1 MKEPPDLHELL
12 GDLPEDEVERLRGVD
27 ALLRSVPAPPHEI
40 PLSLTH
46 AVEQLAV
53 PPARIPRRRLALA
66 IVFAALLAALAFGVG
81 RWTGADSFEEAW
93 SAELVATEA
102 GRGATA
108 VVYVGHRDEDSGNM
122 DLMLDVSGLPPLD
135 PDADEFYALWMVKDG
150 EWAATCGYFSVGE
163 GETTVRMT
171 VGYDI
176 REFEAWAVST
186 GHPNE
191 PGPQL
196 LRAEIEPTAQPG

>member
-1 MKEPPDLHELL
+1 MKKPPELHELL
-12 GDLPEDEVERLRGVD
+12 GEDLPEDEVERLRGVD

-53 PPARIPRRRLALA
+53 PPARIPRRRLAVA
-66 IVFAALLAALAFGVG
+66 IAFAALVAALAFGVG
-81 RWTGADSFEEAW
+81 RWSGDESFEEAW
-93 SAELVATEA
+93 SANLVATQDA
-102 GRGATA
+102 PGASA
-108 VVYVGHRDEDSGNM
+108 VVYVGHRDEESGNM
-122 DLMLDVSGLPPLD
+122 ELVLDISGLPPLE
-135 PDADEFYALWMVKDG
+135 PDEFYALWLVEDG
-150 EWAATCGYFSVGE
+150 EWSATCGYFSVGE

-171 VGYDI
+171 VSYDI

-191 PGPQL
+191 HGPQL
-196 LRAEIEPTAQPG
+196 LRAEIDAA